1 MFGRDGEY
9 DRQGMRDLIRRGEV
23 TSLTDVTLAGSDEW
37 KSAGMYPELQ
47 RYLALASTPK
57 ETPKT
62 VDHHAS
68 TKQIVVATILVV
80 VGLFFAIPGL
90 SDLYR
95 GVASM
100 SWPAAEAQLLQSE
113 VVRRSSSYRR
123 RYRSRRR
130 QEFRATYRYMVD
142 GRRYLGS
149 QVSFGTEWLS
159 TANSQMREARQGPL
173 RIYYKPGLPRIAV
186 MRRGPTAGAAIN
198 VILGLLGIGAGAL
211 MLFKPDAARGI
222 GAKISELSKVRLRS

>member
-23 TSLTDVTLAGSDEW
+23 TSLTDVTVAGSDEW

-47 RYLALASTPK
+47 RYLALASTPR
-57 ETPKT
+57 ETPRT

-68 TKQIVVATILVV
+68 TKQIAVATILIV

-100 SWPAAEAQLLQSE
+100 SWPATEAQLLQAE
-113 VVRRSSSYRR
+113 VVRRSGSYRR

-142 GRRYLGS
+142 GRRYLGN
-149 QVSFGTEWLS
+149 QISFGSEWFS
-159 TANSQMREARQGPL
+159 SANSQMREARQRPL

-186 MRRGPTAGAAIN
+186 MRRGPTAGASIT
-198 VILGLLGIGAGAL
+198 VLLGLLGIGTGVM
-211 MLFKPDAARGI
+211 MLFKPDAARAVGNR
-222 GAKISELSKVRLRS
+222 ISEMSKVRLR